1 VASPKIVIF
10 NDTHGWHS
18 EQLVNALQLLGIT
31 AVLTDLAD
39 CTIDLDSPTGMIIPG
54 FDNQL
59 PDAAMVRGIAPG
71 SLEQITL
78 RMDVLHTLAELSVP
92 VFNPARAIEH
102 TVDKARTSL
111 RLHLAGLNT
120 PKTWACENVK
130 LAKDIA
136 TTQFEKGITLVIKPL
151 FGCMG
156 KGIEK
161 ISNLEQFDQTPAVGD
176 AFYMQQYIEPFK
188 SMGSDSIDLDL
199 SPHNSSENQSSPT
212 PLIWQDWR
220 LMVIDNQ
227 VCAAMSRRS
236 QHWITN
242 FAQGAEC
249 FATTVTPEMEQ
260 LAIKATQ
267 AVQADYAGVDLIRQQ
282 NGSYTVL
289 EVNSVPAWKGL
300 YQATGINAATH
311 LAQAL
316 ANRIAA
322 PRTMIC

>member
-1 VASPKIVIF
+1 MSSPKIVIF

-18 EQLVNALQLLGIT
+18 EQLVEALKALGIT
-31 AVLTDLAD
+31 AILTDLTD
-39 CTIDLDSPTGMIIPG
+39 CAIDLCNPTGLHIPG
-54 FDNQL
+54 FESTL

-78 RMDVLHTLAELSVP
+78 RMDVLHTLAELNIP
-92 VFNPARAIEH
+92 VFNPATAIEH

-120 PKTWACENVK
+120 PKTWSTENRS
-130 LAKDIA
+130 IA
-136 TTQFEKGITLVIKPL
+136 RKIAMQQFEKGLTLVIKPL

-161 ISNLEQFDQTPAVGD
+161 ISNTSQFDAIQAVGD
-176 AFYMQQYIEPFK
+176 AFYIQEYIEPFE
-188 SMGSDSIDLDL
+188 
-199 SPHNSSENQSSPT
+199 PEH
-212 PLIWQDWR
+212 WQDWR
-220 LMVIDNQ
+220 LMVIDGQ
-227 VCAAMSRRS
+227 VTAAMSRRS

-249 FATTVTPEMEQ
+249 FATTITTEMEQ

-267 AVQADYAGVDLIRQQ
+267 AVQADYAGVDLIRNQD
-282 NGSYTVL
+282 GSYTVL

-300 YQATGINAATH
+300 FQATGINAATH

-316 ANRIAA
+316 ACRISPSSSNSYDNAQY
-322 PRTMIC
+322 

>member
-1 VASPKIVIF
+1 MSSPHIVIF

-18 EQLVNALQLLGIT
+18 EQLVDALQARNIT
-31 AVLTDLAD
+31 VTLTDLAE
-39 CTIDLDSPTGMIIPG
+39 CTIDLSQPTGLRIPG
-54 FDNQL
+54 FENEL
-59 PDAAMVRGIAPG
+59 PAAAMVRGIAPG

-78 RMDVLHTLAELSVP
+78 RMDVLHTLAELNVP
-92 VFNPARAIEH
+92 VFNPATAIEH

-120 PKTWACENVK
+120 PKTWSTENK
-130 LAKDIA
+130 TLARKIA
-136 TTQFEKGITLVIKPL
+136 QQQFENGITLVIKPL

-161 ISNLEQFDQTPAVGD
+161 ITTLDQFDAIQAVGN
-176 AFYMQQYIEPFK
+176 AFYMQEYISPFEQ
-188 SMGSDSIDLDL
+188 D
-199 SPHNSSENQSSPT
+199 Q
-212 PLIWQDWR
+212 WQDWR
-220 LMVIDNQ
+220 LMVIDNK

-249 FATTVTPEMEQ
+249 FSTTVTEEMEQ

-267 AVQADYAGVDLIRQQ
+267 AVQADYAGVDLIRNQD
-282 NGSYTVL
+282 GSYTVL

-300 YQATGINAATH
+300 FQATGINAATF

-316 ANRIAA
+316 ATRITSPASTRDHA
-322 PRTMIC
+322 

>member
-1 VASPKIVIF
+1 MPHAKIVIF

-18 EQLVNALQLLGIT
+18 AQLVDALSALNIE

-39 CTIDLDSPTGMIIPG
+39 CTIDLPHPTGILIPG

-59 PDAAMVRGIAPG
+59 PEAAMVRGIAPG

-78 RMDVLHTLAELSVP
+78 RMDVLYTLSELGVP
-92 VFNPARAIEH
+92 VFNPASAIEH

-120 PKTWACENVK
+120 PKTWACENRD
-130 LAKDIA
+130 LARNIA
-136 TTQFEKGITLVIKPL
+136 LKHLSKHQSLVIKPL
-151 FGCMG
+151 FGGRG

-161 ISNLEQFDQTPAVGD
+161 INNIEQFDTIKAVGD
-176 AFYMQQYIEPFK
+176 AFYMQEYIAPFEQ
-188 SMGSDSIDLDL
+188 DL
-199 SPHNSSENQSSPT
+199 
-212 PLIWQDWR
+212 WQDWR
-220 LMVIDNQ
+220 LMVIDNK

-249 FATTVTPEMEQ
+249 FPTTVTSEMEQ
-260 LAIKATQ
+260 LAIRATQ
-267 AVQADYAGVDLIRQQ
+267 AVQADYAGVDLICQQ
-282 NGSYTVL
+282 DGRYTVL

-300 YQATGINAATH
+300 EQATGINVAVN

-316 ANRIAA
+316 ANRIVDNAKNKQ
-322 PRTMIC
+322 RSC

>member
-1 VASPKIVIF
+1 MSSPKIVIF

-18 EQLVNALQLLGIT
+18 EQLVEALQSLGIT
-31 AVLTDLAD
+31 AILTDLAD
-39 CTIDLDSPTGMIIPG
+39 CTINLDYPTGIHIPG
-54 FDNQL
+54 FEHSL
-59 PDAAMVRGIAPG
+59 PAAAMVRGIAPG

-78 RMDVLHTLAELSVP
+78 RMDVLHTLAELNVP
-92 VFNPARAIEH
+92 VFNPATAIEH

-120 PKTWACENVK
+120 PKTWSAENRD
-130 LAKDIA
+130 LARDIA
-136 TTQFEKGITLVIKPL
+136 KQQFDKGLTLVIKPL

-161 ISNLEQFDQTPAVGD
+161 ISDIDQFDSIQAVGD
-176 AFYMQQYIEPFK
+176 AFYMQEYIAPFEQ
-188 SMGSDSIDLDL
+188 G
-199 SPHNSSENQSSPT
+199 H
-212 PLIWQDWR
+212 WQDWR
-220 LMVIDNQ
+220 LMVIENK

-249 FATTVTPEMEQ
+249 FAATITSEMEQ

-267 AVQADYAGVDLIRQQ
+267 AVQADYAGVDLIRNQDD
-282 NGSYTVL
+282 SYTVL

-300 YQATGINAATH
+300 FQATGINAATH

-316 ANRIAA
+316 ANRITPSINSSRDNAQY
-322 PRTMIC
+322 

>member
-1 VASPKIVIF
+1 MPSPKIVIF

-18 EQLVNALQLLGIT
+18 EQLVCALQLFGIT

-39 CTIDLDSPTGMIIPG
+39 CTIDLDSPTGMTIPG
-54 FDNQL
+54 FENQL

-78 RMDVLHTLAELSVP
+78 RMDMLHTLAELNVP
-92 VFNPARAIEH
+92 VFNPASAIEH

-120 PKTWACENVK
+120 PKTWACENK
-130 LAKDIA
+130 TLARQIA
-136 TTQFEKGITLVIKPL
+136 TAQFDKGITLVIKPL

-161 ISNLEQFDQTPAVGD
+161 ISTLEQFDKTQVVGD
-176 AFYMQQYIEPFK
+176 AFYMQQYIEPFE
-188 SMGSDSIDLDL
+188 
-199 SPHNSSENQSSPT
+199 PEH
-212 PLIWQDWR
+212 WQDWR

-227 VCAAMSRRS
+227 ICAAMSRRS

-249 FATTVTPEMEQ
+249 FTATVTTEMAQ

-267 AVQADYAGVDLIRQQ
+267 SVQADYAGVDLIRQQ
-282 NGSYTVL
+282 DGSYTVL

-300 YQATGINAATH
+300 YQATGINTATH

-316 ANRIAA
+316 AHRIAT
-322 PRTMIC
+322 PSTLTC

>member
-1 VASPKIVIF
+1 MSHAKIVIF

-18 EQLVNALQLLGIT
+18 QQLVAALT
-31 AVLTDLAD
+31 ALNIEVVLTDLAD
-39 CTIDLDSPTGMIIPG
+39 CTIDLNQPTGLSIPG
-54 FDNQL
+54 FEDQL
-59 PDAAMVRGIAPG
+59 PAAAMARGIAPG

-78 RMDVLHTLAELSVP
+78 RMDVLHTLGELGVP
-92 VFNPARAIEH
+92 VFNPASAIEH

-120 PKTWACENVK
+120 PKTWACENPD
-130 LAKDIA
+130 LARNIA
-136 TTQFEKGITLVIKPL
+136 QKYLSAHQSLVIKPL

-161 ISNLEQFDQTPAVGD
+161 VESIEQFDAIQVVGD
-176 AFYMQQYIEPFK
+176 AFYMQEYIAPFEQE
-188 SMGSDSIDLDL
+188 
-199 SPHNSSENQSSPT
+199 H
-212 PLIWQDWR
+212 WQDWR
-220 LMVIDNQ
+220 LMVIDNK

-249 FATTVTPEMEQ
+249 FATTVTADMEQ

-300 YQATGINAATH
+300 YQATGINVAAH

-316 ANRIAA
+316 ANRIVDN
-322 PRTMIC
+322 IKNKQHSC

>member
-1 VASPKIVIF
+1 MSSPKIVIF

-18 EQLVNALQLLGIT
+18 EQLVEALKTLGIT
-31 AVLTDLAD
+31 AILTDLAD
-39 CTIDLDSPTGMIIPG
+39 CTIDLDHATGLRIPG
-54 FDNQL
+54 FENTL

-78 RMDVLHTLAELSVP
+78 RMDVLHTLAELNVP
-92 VFNPARAIEH
+92 VFNPATAIEH

-111 RLHLAGLNT
+111 RLHLAGLST
-120 PKTWACENVK
+120 PKTWSSENRS
-130 LAKDIA
+130 IA
-136 TTQFEKGITLVIKPL
+136 RKIALQQFGKGSTLVIKPL

-161 ISNLEQFDQTPAVGD
+161 VSNISQFDTIQAVGD
-176 AFYMQQYIEPFK
+176 AFYIQEYIEPFE
-188 SMGSDSIDLDL
+188 
-199 SPHNSSENQSSPT
+199 PEH
-212 PLIWQDWR
+212 WQDWR
-220 LMVIDNQ
+220 LMVIDGQ
-227 VCAAMSRRS
+227 VTAAMSRRS

-249 FATTVTPEMEQ
+249 FATTITTEMEQ

-267 AVQADYAGVDLIRQQ
+267 AVQADYAGVDLIR
-282 NGSYTVL
+282 NKDGSYTVL

-300 YQATGINAATH
+300 FQATGINAATH

-316 ANRIAA
+316 ARRINSSHAHSLDNA
-322 PRTMIC
+322 QH

>member
-1 VASPKIVIF
+1 MSLPKIVIF

-18 EQLVNALQLLGIT
+18 TQLVDAFQSLGIQ

-39 CTIDLDSPTGMIIPG
+39 CAIDLSQPTGLIIPG
-54 FDNQL
+54 FEDSL
-59 PDAAMVRGIAPG
+59 PAAAMVRGIAPG

-78 RMDVLHTLAELSVP
+78 RMDVLHTLAELNIP
-92 VFNPARAIEH
+92 VFNPASAIEH

-111 RLHLAGLNT
+111 RLHLAGINT
-120 PKTWACENVK
+120 PKTWACENK
-130 LAKDIA
+130 QLAREIA
-136 TTQFEKGITLVIKPL
+136 TQQFAEGITLVIKPL

-161 ISNLEQFDQTPAVGD
+161 ITDINQFDTIQAVGN
-176 AFYMQQYIEPFK
+176 AFYMQEYISPFEQ
-188 SMGSDSIDLDL
+188 G
-199 SPHNSSENQSSPT
+199 H
-212 PLIWQDWR
+212 WQDWR
-220 LMVIDNQ
+220 LMVIDNK

-249 FATTVTPEMEQ
+249 FSTTVTAEMEQ

-267 AVQADYAGVDLIRQQ
+267 AVQADYAGVDLIRNQD
-282 NGSYTVL
+282 GSYTVL

-300 YQATGINAATH
+300 FQATGINAATF

-316 ANRIAA
+316 ANRISS
-322 PRTMIC
+322 PNNRTVDNVNY